1 MIGFPVRVYEGKNTL
16 AGIFFFIGNLSF
28 PIKKKTLREDAI
40 TAPRKIAYAIV
51 RKVGKPT
58 LFRLK
63 IREGR
68 RLIMEQV
75 HYELQGQSLIVYVTK
90 ELDHHAVIDLR
101 ATSDKL
107 IQAGNVKHI
116 IFDFSDVDF
125 MDSSGIGLIM
135 GRHKKVMFLGGK
147 TAVTGVGKNIDRI
160 FRMSGLY
167 QIVEKYVTP
176 QEAVENL

>member
-1 MIGFPVRVYEGKNTL
+1 
-16 AGIFFFIGNLSF
+16 
-28 PIKKKTLREDAI
+28 
-40 TAPRKIAYAIV
+40 
-51 RKVGKPT
+51 
-58 LFRLK
+58 
-63 IREGR
+63 
-68 RLIMEQV
+68 MEQV

-90 ELDHHAVIDLR
+90 ELDHHAVINLR

-176 QEAVENL
+176 RRRWKICERAKVVTQQERKRQTRRSIIVR

>member
-1 MIGFPVRVYEGKNTL
+1 
-16 AGIFFFIGNLSF
+16 
-28 PIKKKTLREDAI
+28 
-40 TAPRKIAYAIV
+40 
-51 RKVGKPT
+51 
-58 LFRLK
+58 
-63 IREGR
+63 
-68 RLIMEQV
+68 MEQV

-135 GRHKKVMFLGGK
+135 GRHKRLCFWEVRQL
-147 TAVTGVGKNIDRI
+147 
-160 FRMSGLY
+160 
-167 QIVEKYVTP
+167 
-176 QEAVENL
+176 

>member
-1 MIGFPVRVYEGKNTL
+1 
-16 AGIFFFIGNLSF
+16 
-28 PIKKKTLREDAI
+28 
-40 TAPRKIAYAIV
+40 
-51 RKVGKPT
+51 
-58 LFRLK
+58 
-63 IREGR
+63 
-68 RLIMEQV
+68 MEQV

-116 IFDFSDVDF
+116 IFDFSDVEPELYMISCGLETTDLDF

>member
-1 MIGFPVRVYEGKNTL
+1 M
-16 AGIFFFIGNLSF
+16 
-28 PIKKKTLREDAI
+28 
-40 TAPRKIAYAIV
+40 
-51 RKVGKPT
+51 
-58 LFRLK
+58 LFR
-63 IREGR
+63 
-68 RLIMEQV
+68 
-75 HYELQGQSLIVYVTK
+75 SVYVTK

>member
-1 MIGFPVRVYEGKNTL
+1 MNERASGDQITGCFLLYNKLVVSYKVKNT
-16 AGIFFFIGNLSF
+16 
-28 PIKKKTLREDAI
+28 
-40 TAPRKIAYAIV
+40 PRGCDHRTEEGCTSNPAV
-51 RKVGKPT
+51 TRKVGKPT

>member
-1 MIGFPVRVYEGKNTL
+1 MRSPHRGRLHTQLCGDAQSGQAHFVPFKNK
-16 AGIFFFIGNLSF
+16 GR
-28 PIKKKTLREDAI
+28 KAI
-40 TAPRKIAYAIV
+40 NNGTS
-51 RKVGKPT
+51 T
-58 LFRLK
+58 
-63 IREGR
+63 
-68 RLIMEQV
+68 
-75 HYELQGQSLIVYVTK
+75 
-90 ELDHHAVIDLR
+90 VIDLR

>member
-1 MIGFPVRVYEGKNTL
+1 M
-16 AGIFFFIGNLSF
+16 
-28 PIKKKTLREDAI
+28 
-40 TAPRKIAYAIV
+40 
-51 RKVGKPT
+51 
-58 LFRLK
+58 
-63 IREGR
+63 
-68 RLIMEQV
+68 
-75 HYELQGQSLIVYVTK
+75 
-90 ELDHHAVIDLR
+90 
-101 ATSDKL
+101 
-107 IQAGNVKHI
+107 KHI
-116 IFDFSDVDF
+116 FFDFSVDDF

>member
-1 MIGFPVRVYEGKNTL
+1 
-16 AGIFFFIGNLSF
+16 
-28 PIKKKTLREDAI
+28 
-40 TAPRKIAYAIV
+40 
-51 RKVGKPT
+51 
-58 LFRLK
+58 
-63 IREGR
+63 
-68 RLIMEQV
+68 MEQV

-116 IFDFSDVDF
+116 IFDFSDVD
-125 MDSSGIGLIM
+125 
-135 GRHKKVMFLGGK
+135 
-147 TAVTGVGKNIDRI
+147 KNIDRI

>member
-1 MIGFPVRVYEGKNTL
+1 
-16 AGIFFFIGNLSF
+16 
-28 PIKKKTLREDAI
+28 
-40 TAPRKIAYAIV
+40 
-51 RKVGKPT
+51 
-58 LFRLK
+58 
-63 IREGR
+63 
-68 RLIMEQV
+68 MEQV

-160 FRMSGLY
+160 FLMSGLY

>member
-1 MIGFPVRVYEGKNTL
+1 MRSPHRGRLHTQPSGDAQSGQAHFVP
-16 AGIFFFIGNLSF
+16 F
-28 PIKKKTLREDAI
+28 KT
-40 TAPRKIAYAIV
+40 K
-51 RKVGKPT
+51 
-58 LFRLK
+58 
-63 IREGR
+63 
-68 RLIMEQV
+68 
-75 HYELQGQSLIVYVTK
+75 ELQGQSLIVYVTK

-176 QEAVENL
+176 QEEFDNL